1 MEQQS
6 LQDNKD
12 IPAENITK
20 YLIFEIGKDSYGVE
34 ITFVNEIIGIQQ
46 ITEVPEQPSYV
57 LGIINLRGKII
68 PVMDVR
74 KRFKKEFREFDDR
87 TCIIVVEIK
96 DLFVGLII
104 DRVIEVADI
113 LDSQISPPPKINS
126 DFKNRFISGIGKT
139 ESGVKVL
146 LDCSKL
152 LNENELQSLESM
164 EG

>member
-1 MEQQS
+1 MEQQNVIGS
-6 LQDNKD
+6 ND

-20 YLIFEIGKDSYGVE
+20 YLIFEIGNDSYGVE

-74 KRFKKEFREFDDR
+74 KRFKKKFREFDDR
-87 TCIIVVEIK
+87 TCIIVVEIN

-152 LNENELQSLESM
+152 LTENELQSLESM

>member
-1 MEQQS
+1 MEQQNV
-6 LQDNKD
+6 LNNNE
-12 IPAENITK
+12 IPVENITK
-20 YLIFEIGKDSYGVE
+20 YLIFEIGNDSYGVE

-87 TCIIVVEIK
+87 TCIIVVEIN

-139 ESGVKVL
+139 DSGVKVL

-152 LNENELQSLESM
+152 LTENELQSLESM